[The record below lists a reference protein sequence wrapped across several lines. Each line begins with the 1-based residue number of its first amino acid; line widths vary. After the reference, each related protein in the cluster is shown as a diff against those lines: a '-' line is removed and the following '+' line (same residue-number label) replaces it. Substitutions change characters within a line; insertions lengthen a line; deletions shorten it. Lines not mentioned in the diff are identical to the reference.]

1 MICSCQSPSDKQ
13 HSCECEYEDQ
23 EEFLIEDVNNFM
35 DLNSAIECDQQCGF
49 RRLLIYFYDDSDS
62 TKKMNQFIEQNKTLK
77 NSLNDNFAIVFLNV
91 NNPTPLPTNE
101 IEGEIKTEGQ
111 KNRALQLK
119 IFNSNSIPMFG
130 IMNTSKDSV
139 LGMFDLESSLEQ
151 IDSIILDALTK

>member
-1 MICSCQSPSDKQ
+1 
-13 HSCECEYEDQ
+13 
-23 EEFLIEDVNNFM
+23 
-35 DLNSAIECDQQCGF
+35 
-49 RRLLIYFYDDSDS
+49 
-62 TKKMNQFIEQNKTLK
+62 
-77 NSLNDNFAIVFLNV
+77 V